1 MRKWILLKLSLA
13 AGAASIPAAAENPAE
28 SPTLTPKIPP
38 STLLDLAKPFR
49 TRSPWRLVVTQGEP
63 VKDYGDTDAPGELTL
78 CLQKGTTGTCSSGP
92 VTPPLR
98 VTKGKDTNP
107 WEPHYL
113 LTSKAVYPSGP
124 KGAPLL
130 LLVTGSLHS
139 GDGDQVVATQLNR
152 YDSRSDQF
160 RRIFVKTT
168 GHNNNQE
175 TRFIVDGPL
184 RGSVISAEPQQQP
197 PYGYWIVVNS
207 LSSAGDYHQVL
218 RYLSATRYNDG
229 NPLAV
234 IDAEMPNIQRQLGL
248 WKRGEPP
255 PLPSSASSGKPCI
268 NPTLKHTVLWCG

>member
-1 MRKWILLKLSLA
+1 MRAWIHFMMSMG
-13 AGAASIPAAAENPAE
+13 AGAASLHAIAENPAE
-28 SPTLTPKIPP
+28 SRTATQISQ
-38 STLLDLAKPFR
+38 STVLDLAKPFG
-49 TRSPWRLVVTQGEP
+49 TRSPWRLVVTESES
-63 VKDYGDTDAPGELTL
+63 VKDYGDNDAPGALTI
-78 CLQKGTTGTCSSGP
+78 CLQKGLSGTCASDP

-98 VTKGKDTNP
+98 ARKGENTNA

-113 LTSKAVYPSGP
+113 LTAKVVYPAGP
-124 KGAPLL
+124 KGVPLL
-130 LLVTGSLHS
+130 MLVTGSLYS
-139 GDGDQVVATQLNR
+139 GDGDQVVATQLAR

-160 RRIFVKTT
+160 RRVFVKTT

-175 TRFIVDGPL
+175 TRFIADGTL

-234 IDAEMPNIQRQLGL
+234 IDAEMPNIQSHLGL
-248 WKRGEPP
+248 WKRGEPLP
-255 PLPSSASSGKPCI
+255 MPSSATSNKPCI
-268 NPTLKHTVLWCG
+268 NPTLKNNVLWCG